1 MIAQTAETR
10 SQRLQLR
17 GLDWDR
23 YRRIADA
30 LEGRH
35 VRLTY
40 DRGNLEFMT
49 ISAAHAP
56 LSRLLAQ
63 FVVVLTEELGLPR
76 RSFGDMTCGREDLD
90 RGLEP
95 DECFYVANEAVVRG
109 RDEIDL
115 TVDPPPDLAIEVDI
129 SPPGR
134 NRPAIYAA
142 LGVPEL
148 WRFDGETLTMSI
160 LAPDGRYA
168 IVERSRCI
176 PPVRPADLG
185 AFLARRHGTDE
196 ASLVREFR
204 TWARSLAA
212 ARQPDDREGAS
223 E

>member
-1 MIAQTAETR
+1 MIAQSAEPR
-10 SQRLQLR
+10 SQRLQIR

-23 YRRIADA
+23 YRRIAEA

-49 ISAAHAP
+49 ISAAHAH

-63 FVVVLTEELGLPR
+63 FVVALTEELGLPR
-76 RSFGDMTCGREDLD
+76 RSFGDMTCDREDLD

-95 DECFYVANEAVVRG
+95 DECFYITNEAVVRG

-115 TVDPPPDLAIEVDI
+115 ASDPPPDLAIEVDL

-142 LGVPEL
+142 LGVPEF
-148 WRFDGETLTMSI
+148 WRYDGEAVTFSVPT
-160 LAPDGRYA
+160 PDGRYA
-168 IVERSRCI
+168 VVERSLCI
-176 PPVRPADLG
+176 PPHRPSDLG
-185 AFLARRHGTDE
+185 RFLARRNETDE

-204 TWARSLAA
+204 SWVRSTAA
-212 ARQPDDREGAS
+212 GYPGN
-223 E
+223 

>member
-1 MIAQTAETR
+1 MIAQTAEPR
-10 SQRLQLR
+10 SQRLQIR

-49 ISAAHAP
+49 ISAAHAH

-63 FVVVLTEELGLPR
+63 FVMVLTEEFGLPR
-76 RSFGDMTCGREDLD
+76 RSFGDMTCDREDLD

-95 DECFYVANEAVVRG
+95 DECFYITNEAVVRG

-115 TVDPPPDLAIEVDI
+115 TVDPPPDLAIEVDL

-148 WRFDGETLTMSI
+148 WRFDGEALTASV

-168 IVERSRCI
+168 VVGWSRCF

-185 AFLARRHGTDE
+185 AFLARRHETDE
-196 ASLVREFR
+196 VSLIREFR
-204 TWARSLAA
+204 AWARSLAA
-212 ARQPDDREGAS
+212 RQQQDREGTA